1 MLIIKYLFF
10 LNYDFFFLIDGKTL
24 INKALFIFLLF
35 LVLKF
40 KVAMKF
46 RIVKGNVVGKTQTI
60 LNHFIASNV
69 IGNRL

>member
-46 RIVKGNVVGKTQTI
+46 RIVKGNVVGKTQ
-60 LNHFIASNV
+60 
-69 IGNRL
+69 